1 MMSKYP
7 FSKYQILL
15 ILFFLFGCAQPQSSL
30 PSYDQQ
36 LSIDEQKIQN
46 QLFADSW
53 LKTYQSFVPIGID
66 ILYKASDLCETED
79 IIFGIGI
86 DVATRYDAPES
97 IREGINKSLNLTDSL
112 KIVAIGI
119 DSPGYRSG
127 LKVGD
132 EIIKINGKDAPSGE
146 KAIFDFY
153 KYVSKKNESN
163 ISLKIMRDGNEKD
176 FSILTE
182 SRCRF
187 NYAIDLDNNTFNAYA
202 DGNNI
207 VFSLRMAKWL
217 LQDEIGAAMVFA
229 HELGHNAN
237 HHVAD
242 KIQNANT
249 GALVGL
255 LLGIAIG
262 ANPADAMDLG
272 ANIGAT
278 SYSIDYE
285 NEADYLSIYI
295 LALAGYDISKAPN
308 FWRRFAVEVPN
319 SIYSGGGTHPSTS
332 ERFVRLETYVKE
344 VQDQIDKGLK
354 PMPKYKKHKE

>member
-1 MMSKYP
+1 MC
-7 FSKYQILL
+7 IRDR
-15 ILFFLFGCAQPQSSL
+15 

-86 DVATRYDAPES
+86 DVATSYDAPES
-97 IREGINKSLNLTDSL
+97 IREEINKSLNLTDSL
-112 KIVAIGI
+112 KIVAIGT
-119 DSPGYRSG
+119 DSPGYRRG

-132 EIIKINGKDAPSGE
+132 EIIKINGKDATSGE

-187 NYAIDLDNNTFNAYA
+187 NYAIDLDNNTFNAFA
-202 DGNNI
+202 DGNYI
-207 VFSLRMAKWL
+207 ALSLRMAKWL
-217 LQDEIGAAMVFA
+217 AQDELGIALVFA

-237 HHVAD
+237 RHVDD
-242 KIQNANT
+242 KKTNMQA
-249 GALVGL
+249 GAGVGL
-255 LLGIAIG
+255 LLDMIARTQGVQTDFMNMG
-262 ANPADAMDLG
+262 ANMGAM
-272 ANIGAT
+272 

-285 NEADYLSIYI
+285 NEADYLSVYAI
-295 LALAGYDISKAPN
+295 AMSGYKIDDAAT
-308 FWRRFAVEVPN
+308 FWRRFAVEVPG
-319 SIYSGGGTHPSTS
+319 SIYSKGGSHPSTS
-332 ERFVRLETYVKE
+332 ERYVRIEKTIKE
-344 VQDQIDKGLK
+344 VYGKINNGEKIL
-354 PMPKYKKHKE
+354 PN

>member
-1 MMSKYP
+1 MSKYQV
-7 FSKYQILL
+7 SKYQILL

-46 QLFADSW
+46 KLFADSW
-53 LKTYQSFVPIGID
+53 LNTYQSFAPTGID
-66 ILYKASDLCETED
+66 ILYKASDLCKSD
-79 IIFGIGI
+79 DQIFGLGI
-86 DVATRYDAPES
+86 DVATKYDAPKS
-97 IREGINKSLNLTDSL
+97 IREEINKSLSLNNSL
-112 KIVAIGI
+112 KIVSIGF
-119 DSPGYRSG
+119 DGPAAKNG

-132 EIIKINGKDAPSGE
+132 QIIEINGKKAPSGE
-146 KAIFDFY
+146 EAIYDFY
-153 KYVSKKNESN
+153 KFVSKKNKSTIN
-163 ISLKIMRDGNEKD
+163 LKINRNGNEKS

-182 SRCRF
+182 ARCRF

-217 LQDEIGAAMVFA
+217 LLDEIGVAIVFA
-229 HELGHNAN
+229 HELAHNAN

-262 ANPADAMDLG
+262 ADPMRAMDFG
-272 ANIGAT
+272 ANVGAA

-295 LALAGYDISKAPN
+295 LALSGYDITKAPD

-332 ERFVRLETYVKE
+332 ERYVRLETYVKE

-354 PMPKYKKHKE
+354 LSPKYKSN

>member
-1 MMSKYP
+1 
-7 FSKYQILL
+7 
-15 ILFFLFGCAQPQSSL
+15 
-30 PSYDQQ
+30 
-36 LSIDEQKIQN
+36 
-46 QLFADSW
+46 
-53 LKTYQSFVPIGID
+53 
-66 ILYKASDLCETED
+66 
-79 IIFGIGI
+79 
-86 DVATRYDAPES
+86 
-97 IREGINKSLNLTDSL
+97 
-112 KIVAIGI
+112 
-119 DSPGYRSG
+119 
-127 LKVGD
+127 
-132 EIIKINGKDAPSGE
+132 
-146 KAIFDFY
+146 
-153 KYVSKKNESN
+153 
-163 ISLKIMRDGNEKD
+163 
-176 FSILTE
+176 
-182 SRCRF
+182 
-187 NYAIDLDNNTFNAYA
+187 
-202 DGNNI
+202 
-207 VFSLRMAKWL
+207 
-217 LQDEIGAAMVFA
+217 MVFA

-295 LALAGYDISKAPN
+295 LALSGYDISKAPN

-354 PMPKYKKHKE
+354 PVPKYKKITERNIPSIEFPALRLADPINFYPTSFSSWRKKIKLNI

>member
-1 MMSKYP
+1 
-7 FSKYQILL
+7 
-15 ILFFLFGCAQPQSSL
+15 
-30 PSYDQQ
+30 
-36 LSIDEQKIQN
+36 
-46 QLFADSW
+46 
-53 LKTYQSFVPIGID
+53 
-66 ILYKASDLCETED
+66 
-79 IIFGIGI
+79 
-86 DVATRYDAPES
+86 
-97 IREGINKSLNLTDSL
+97 
-112 KIVAIGI
+112 
-119 DSPGYRSG
+119 
-127 LKVGD
+127 
-132 EIIKINGKDAPSGE
+132 
-146 KAIFDFY
+146 
-153 KYVSKKNESN
+153 
-163 ISLKIMRDGNEKD
+163 
-176 FSILTE
+176 
-182 SRCRF
+182 
-187 NYAIDLDNNTFNAYA
+187 
-202 DGNNI
+202 
-207 VFSLRMAKWL
+207 MAKWL

-295 LALAGYDISKAPN
+295 LALSGYDISKAPN

-354 PMPKYKKHKE
+354 PVPKYKKHKE

>member
-1 MMSKYP
+1 MYNYQLSKYR
-7 FSKYQILL
+7 ILL
-15 ILFFLFGCAQPQSSL
+15 ILFFLFSCAQPQSSL

-36 LSIDEQKIQN
+36 LSINEQKIQN

-53 LKTYQSFVPIGID
+53 LNTYQSFVPIGIE
-66 ILYKASDLCETED
+66 ILYKASDLCMAD
-79 IIFGIGI
+79 DKIFGIGI
-86 DVATRYDAPES
+86 DVATKYDAPES
-97 IREGINKSLNLTDSL
+97 IREEINKSLSLNDSL
-112 KIVAIGI
+112 KIIAIGV
-119 DSPGYRSG
+119 DSPAARNG
-127 LKVGD
+127 LSVGD
-132 EIIKINGKDAPSGE
+132 EIIEINGKKAPIGE

-153 KYVSKKNESN
+153 KYVSKKSN
-163 ISLKIMRDGNEKD
+163 STISLKTTQNGDEKNV
-176 FSILTE
+176 SISTE
-182 SRCRF
+182 ARCRF

-217 LQDEIGAAMVFA
+217 LQEEMGAAIVFA
-229 HELGHNAN
+229 HELAHNAN
-237 HHVAD
+237 HHVDD
-242 KIQNANT
+242 KIANANT

-262 ANPADAMDLG
+262 ANPSDAMDLG

-285 NEADYLSIYI
+285 NEADYLSVYI
-295 LALAGYDISKAPN
+295 LALSGYDITRAPN

-332 ERFVRLETYVKE
+332 ERYVRLETYVKE
-344 VQDQIDKGLK
+344 VQDQIDRGVKLS
-354 PMPKYKKHKE
+354 PKYNAN

>member
-1 MMSKYP
+1 MYYHQYKY
-7 FSKYQILL
+7 FS
-15 ILFFLFGCAQPQSSL
+15 LFIFLFLVSCAQPQSSL

-36 LSIDEQKIQN
+36 LSINEQKIQN

-66 ILYKASDLCETED
+66 ILYKASDLCTPED
-79 IIFGIGI
+79 QIYGIGI
-86 DVATRYDAPES
+86 DVATKHDAPEI
-97 IREGINKSLNLTDSL
+97 IRDEINKSLSLTDSL
-112 KIVAIGI
+112 KIIAVGA
-119 DSPGYRSG
+119 DSPGARNG
-127 LKVGD
+127 LSIGD
-132 EIIKINGKDAPSGE
+132 EIIEINGKDAPYGV

-153 KYVSKKNESN
+153 KYVSKKNESTIN
-163 ISLKIMRDGNEKD
+163 LKIIRNGNEKV

-187 NYAIDLDNNTFNAYA
+187 NYAIDLDNSTFNAYA

-217 LQDEIGAAMVFA
+217 LQDEMGAAIVFA

-262 ANPADAMDLG
+262 ANPSDAMDFGAGIG
-272 ANIGAT
+272 AN

-285 NEADYLSIYI
+285 NEADYLSVYI
-295 LALAGYDISKAPN
+295 LALSGYDISRAPN

-332 ERFVRLETYVKE
+332 ERYVRLQTYVKE
-344 VQDQIDKGLK
+344 VQDQIDKGLIPK
-354 PMPKYKKHKE
+354 PKYKKHKE

>member
-1 MMSKYP
+1 MMLYYQNSKYL
-7 FSKYQILL
+7 ILL
-15 ILFFLFGCAQPQSSL
+15 ILFFLFSCAQPQSSL

-53 LKTYQSFVPIGID
+53 LRTYQSFVPIGID
-66 ILYKASDLCETED
+66 MLYKASEFCKGED
-79 IIFGIGI
+79 IIFGLGV
-86 DVATRYDAPES
+86 DVATKFDAPEPIRDEINS
-97 IREGINKSLNLTDSL
+97 ILNLNDGL
-112 KIVAIGI
+112 KIVAIGN
-119 DSPGYRSG
+119 DSPAARNG
-127 LKVGD
+127 LRIGD
-132 EIIKINGKDAPSGE
+132 EIIKINGKKAPSGD
-146 KAIFDFY
+146 KAIYDFY
-153 KYVSKKNESN
+153 KHVSKKNASTIN
-163 ISLKIMRDGNEKD
+163 LKISRNGSEND

-182 SRCRF
+182 ARCRF

-217 LQDEIGAAMVFA
+217 LQDEMGVPIVFA
-229 HELGHNAN
+229 HELAHNAN

-285 NEADYLSIYI
+285 NEADYLSVYI
-295 LALAGYDISKAPN
+295 LALSGYDISKAPN

-332 ERFVRLETYVKE
+332 ERYVRLETYVKE
-344 VQDQIDKGLK
+344 VQDQLDRGVNL
-354 PMPKYKKHKE
+354 MPKYKSN